1 MPRNSFTLLTLV
13 PVTIPLSVKANAGK
27 PAEASNA
34 EPSVTAQ
41 IATAAIRN
49 TEPAPRRLNDLFD
62 FSILSIADSS
72 ISFRGARSAAADHAQ
87 FHVKQSPQRRGEPN
101 PNQTF
106 TSDPQYIQRQTSEYS
121 SIPQRWFPESNFLLL
136 SRSSRRQEPFFTDRF
151 FCPRHPALRGT
162 QSSAIS
168 ESEISASE
176 ESTTMKLYN
185 VNLSNFATKSR
196 LVIYEKGLN
205 IEMVPIPGGGLKSAE
220 YAKINPLGKTPALD
234 ADGLLIPES
243 EVINEYLEDKYPT
256 PALMPKSP
264 EGRAKVRIITRF
276 HDLYLEPPLRA
287 LFGQLNP
294 KTRDQK
300 LVGEKLADLKN
311 RR

>member
-1 MPRNSFTLLTLV
+1 
-13 PVTIPLSVKANAGK
+13 
-27 PAEASNA
+27 
-34 EPSVTAQ
+34 
-41 IATAAIRN
+41 
-49 TEPAPRRLNDLFD
+49 
-62 FSILSIADSS
+62 
-72 ISFRGARSAAADHAQ
+72 
-87 FHVKQSPQRRGEPN
+87 
-101 PNQTF
+101 
-106 TSDPQYIQRQTSEYS
+106 
-121 SIPQRWFPESNFLLL
+121 
-136 SRSSRRQEPFFTDRF
+136 
-151 FCPRHPALRGT
+151 
-162 QSSAIS
+162 
-168 ESEISASE
+168 
-176 ESTTMKLYN
+176 MKLYN
-185 VNLSNFATKSR
+185 VDLSNFATKSR

-205 IEMVPIPGGGLKSAE
+205 IEMAPIPGSGLSSPE
-220 YAKINPLGKTPALD
+220 YAKINPLGKTPALE

-311 RR
+311 RIDQLEKMLADGGYACGSEFTLADCALVPTFFFITNLGPAFGVNALDGQPKLSAWWTHVQSRPAVKKALGEMTEALAAMQRGGQ